1 MPWQSHLV
9 VWAEQKNSIFFPH
22 VLQCVSRTKELNF
35 FPACSVICG
44 QNKKNLIFFP
54 ACSAIPQQIQ
64 TQGIPGEKQ
73 ERSKSSTSVH
83 IVTNSL
89 FYLGLTSSSQFPI
102 RIKYFLEFSRQVK
115 MILHSK
121 WKKVILD
128 RLQTP
133 PHKVNKVST
142 QISFEFIIL
151 KTFTF
156 TSWKISFHVN
166 IIILWERF
174 SWQSTLFQIHPDI
187 THSRCG
193 WYVKNAG
200 QVSRYKARGVKKV
213 KVSVSVGDT
222 YHTYLST

>member
-1 MPWQSHLV
+1 MFCNPT
-9 VWAEQKNSIFFPH
+9 ANSNPGH
-22 VLQCVSRTKELNF
+22 PRRE
-35 FPACSVICG
+35 A
-44 QNKKNLIFFP
+44 
-54 ACSAIPQQIQ
+54 
-64 TQGIPGEKQ
+64 GEKQ
-73 ERSKSSTSVH
+73 EFYQCSYCHKFPL
-83 IVTNSL
+83 L
-89 FYLGLTSSSQFPI
+89 FRFNFLKPI
-102 RIKYFLEFSRQVK
+102 SNQNQIFSRVFRQAK

-156 TSWKISFHVN
+156 TSSWKISFHVN